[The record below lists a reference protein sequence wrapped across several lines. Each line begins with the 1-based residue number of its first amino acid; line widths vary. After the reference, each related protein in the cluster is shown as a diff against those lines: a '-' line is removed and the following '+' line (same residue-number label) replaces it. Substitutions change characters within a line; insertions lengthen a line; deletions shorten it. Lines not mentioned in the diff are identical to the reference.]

1 MSRLTTLTKV
11 LLIGGSF
18 MFLILLISTCWSCSS
33 GCNQPNQNYGY
44 QQPVYQQPQPQVV
57 YVQQPDGTSVLMNY
71 LLWRSLMDQGGQSNV
86 HNYYNNNRNDEEFRP
101 ERQQQYRQT
110 YEQEK
115 VQTQKSNGFGSKP
128 VETNKSNGFGSRPV
142 ETNRSNGFGSKP
154 VETQRSSG
162 FGSYK
167 PTTSSPSQST
177 SVSTQRS
184 SGFGSKSSSSS
195 SSNSVSTKKSSGFG
209 KKN

>member
-11 LLIGGSF
+11 LLIGSSF
-18 MFLILLISTCWSCSS
+18 VFLILLVSTCWSCAS

-57 YVQQPDGTSVLMNY
+57 YVQQPDGSSVMMNY
-71 LLWRSLMDQGGQSNV
+71 LLWRSLMDQGGETHV
-86 HNYYNNNRNDEEFRP
+86 HNYYNNHRNDDEFRP

-115 VQTQKSNGFGSKP
+115 VKTQKSNGFGSKP
-128 VETNKSNGFGSRPV
+128 VETNKSNGFGS
-142 ETNRSNGFGSKP
+142 KP
-154 VETQRSSG
+154 VDTQKSSG

-167 PTTSSPSQST
+167 PTTSTPSQST
-177 SVSTQRS
+177 SVSTQKS
-184 SGFGSKSSSSS
+184 NGFGNKPSQPSPSK
-195 SSNSVSTKKSSGFG
+195 SVSTNKSSGFG